1 MSNPE
6 ESTPPEVS
14 VDTALAAEPAL
25 ISEVDTMKAALE
37 AAEARANEGRDQAL
51 RAMAELENVRKRA
64 ARDVENAHKYA
75 LEKFAG
81 EVIAV
86 KDSLEMGLSVQ
97 NASAEDLRSGSE
109 ATLKLLSKAFEK
121 SGIVAVMPEGEA
133 FNPEFHEA
141 MAMVPTTDQAPNTII
156 NVVQSGYLLSGR
168 LLRPARVIVAR
179 APD

>member
-1 MSNPE
+1 
-6 ESTPPEVS
+6 
-14 VDTALAAEPAL
+14 
-25 ISEVDTMKAALE
+25 
-37 AAEARANEGRDQAL
+37 
-51 RAMAELENVRKRA
+51 
-64 ARDVENAHKYA
+64 
-75 LEKFAG
+75 
-81 EVIAV
+81 
-86 KDSLEMGLSVQ
+86 GLSVQ